1 MPRHLNQVQQQQ
13 TVTPPQQHSPRSV
26 SIFVYKT
33 INSVYKSGR
42 KILVRVCEVASVSTK
57 KVKPFKMFNL
67 YSTMNRRGG
76 SADDS
81 DQPKEL
87 ETTGHDRFCQIRHS
101 RYEIRDPQTFLLWR
115 MFYLS
120 LSLLISLFLCSL
132 EFNRC
137 ITNVYDDGAK
147 LKWHVFLF
155 LLFLFCYSFLV
166 PFNIR
171 SAFRK
176 KRKKNVR
183 RAQSAAEFDQQTL
196 TAAHKRSIFK

>member
-1 MPRHLNQVQQQQ
+1 MAEKYWCEYARLQVLAPKKLSHSKCSICIRRWIVAAAALTTATNQRNWKRLDTIDFVRYVIRG
-13 TVTPPQQHSPRSV
+13 TKYATHKHSCCDV
-26 SIFVYKT
+26 CSI
-33 INSVYKSGR
+33 
-42 KILVRVCEVASVSTK
+42 
-57 KVKPFKMFNL
+57 
-67 YSTMNRRGG
+67 
-76 SADDS
+76 
-81 DQPKEL
+81 
-87 ETTGHDRFCQIRHS
+87 
-101 RYEIRDPQTFLLWR
+101 
-115 MFYLS
+115 S